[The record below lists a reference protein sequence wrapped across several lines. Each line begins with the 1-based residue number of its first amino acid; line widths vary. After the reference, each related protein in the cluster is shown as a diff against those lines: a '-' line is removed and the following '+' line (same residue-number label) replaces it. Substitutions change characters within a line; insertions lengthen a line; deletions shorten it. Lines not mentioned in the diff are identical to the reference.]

1 MATRTMGLQQSKPST
16 AESGLSELSAD
27 NKYQYSPLSDTDD
40 SRLLHIQPGRKH
52 DKIKCTLSPVSFA
65 SKPAYKALS
74 YTWGTNSKT
83 HTIKCDG
90 KLLPVT
96 ANLYSALQRFR
107 ENSQVCTIWVDA
119 ICIDQENILERNQQ
133 VQNMRRVYASASQA
147 VIWLGD
153 EIKTDSEAF
162 SFINAFEKALKSK
175 LGFDWDNPRLFWRF
189 HDVNYNTLKKS
200 LGVLLQRPW
209 FGRVWIIQEVV
220 MASNVRVFCGSQTC
234 SWESISKMVRFIR
247 QHGFHTMFGNPLG
260 MNTVRVMANL
270 KERLR
275 QNRMTELDYLFL
287 LRATRLF
294 LSTDPRDRFFAL
306 HSFLSNDNTDGIQID
321 YRLSCEQ
328 VYQSWA
334 MHSINEGG
342 LKLLSLAERG
352 PNSELDLPS
361 WIPDWSS
368 APKQVIRNPLFGLG
382 FEAAGKTKAEVS
394 ILEDGRVLNVVG
406 LTVDIIQRVGSF
418 VVGSRKSGPVDYK
431 PLEYESLVRREI
443 ELFNECEYIASAAQ
457 PYPTGEDFTEAYTRM
472 IVCNKKMTPALF
484 QRGAEDSQDDPNDDF
499 FRKGYRYI
507 RRLQEGLLKSREPRE
522 RFTGI
527 KLETMLQYIKSI
539 NSVTTGRRFCAT
551 KRRYLGWVPGDAA
564 PGDII
569 CILLGAETPY
579 ILRPDEND
587 SKYYKL
593 VGETYI
599 HGIMQGE
606 ALKQD
611 GILQQKFKIR

>member
-1 MATRTMGLQQSKPST
+1 MGLQQSKPST

-74 YTWGTNSKT
+74 YTWGTDSNT
-83 HTIKCDG
+83 HTIECNG
-90 KLLPVT
+90 KLLPVR

-107 ENSQVCTIWVDA
+107 EKSQVCTIWVDA
-119 ICIDQENILERNQQ
+119 ICIDQDNIPERNQQ
-133 VQNMRRVYASASQA
+133 VQNMRRVYASASEA

-162 SFINAFEKALKSK
+162 SFINAFEEALKNK
-175 LGFDWDNPRLFWRF
+175 RGFDWGNPQSFFGL
-189 HDVNYNTLKKS
+189 HGVNYKTLWKS

-209 FGRVWIIQEVV
+209 FGRIWIIQEVV
-220 MASNVRVFCGSQTC
+220 MASNARVFCGSQTC
-234 SWESISKMVRFIR
+234 SWESMSRMVRFIR
-247 QHGFHTMFGNPLG
+247 QHAFHPMLGTPLG
-260 MNTVRVMANL
+260 MNTVPVMSNL
-270 KERLR
+270 KGRLR
-275 QNRMTELDYLFL
+275 QNRMAGLDYLWL
-287 LRATRLF
+287 LRGTRLF

-306 HSFLSNDNTDGIQID
+306 HGFLSNDNTDGIQID
-321 YRLSCEQ
+321 YKLSCEQ

-334 MHSINEGG
+334 MQSINKGS

-361 WIPDWSS
+361 WVPDWSI
-368 APKQVIRNPLFGLG
+368 APGQVSRNPLSGLG
-382 FEAAGKTKAEVS
+382 FEAAGATIAEVS
-394 ILEDGRVLNVVG
+394 TSEDGRVLNVAG
-406 LTVDIIQRVGSF
+406 LTVDTIHRVGSF
-418 VVGSRKSGPVDYK
+418 VVGSRKTEPGDGTLS
-431 PLEYESLVRREI
+431 ESKGLLSRWQ
-443 ELFNECEYIASAAQ
+443 ELLKECDNIASAAK
-457 PYPTGEDFTEAYTRM
+457 PYPTGEDFTEAYARM
-472 IVCNKKMTPALF
+472 IVCNQKPTLAWF
-484 QRGAEDSQDDPNDDF
+484 QRGADDPNDDF
-499 FRKGYRYI
+499 FREGYRLN
-507 RRLQEGLLKSREPRE
+507 RLKSGEPRPNGINQK
-522 RFTGI
+522 TG
-527 KLETMLQYIKSI
+527 LQYAKSI
-539 NSVTTGRRFCAT
+539 NSVTAGRRFCAT
-551 KRRYLGWVPGDAA
+551 ERQYLGWVPGDAA

-606 ALKQD
+606 ALKWD
-611 GILQQKFKIR
+611 RILRREFKIR